1 MHPPAS
7 TTTTTPPHPKK
18 HQEPTQVPCQQGE
31 QDHAPV
37 VEELEADSLSSVGLR
52 DNSFNQETV
61 KSFHSLYQ
69 IEKPL
74 SGNPLALS
82 SLMIYGWEIVF
93 LMLCSI
99 SQEAA
104 EVQMRASHI
113 LGWAH
118 LDWEQHGNQ
127 LRISNISFPQ
137 LWENYHRSVG
147 KKREL
152 CFMKLHSF
160 SSCASASAL
169 KPMEQWAYEQ
179 KCCLV
184 CAISKG
190 HQCLLYEFI
199 LNCIQNKHWAQA

>member
-61 KSFHSLYQ
+61 KSLHSLYQ

-118 LDWEQHGNQ
+118 LD
-127 LRISNISFPQ
+127 
-137 LWENYHRSVG
+137 
-147 KKREL
+147 
-152 CFMKLHSF
+152 
-160 SSCASASAL
+160 
-169 KPMEQWAYEQ
+169 
-179 KCCLV
+179 
-184 CAISKG
+184 
-190 HQCLLYEFI
+190 
-199 LNCIQNKHWAQA
+199 